1 MLSYEQWDLIADSYI
16 PLLLL
21 FILGWNA
28 KRWQQGREKHDV
40 VNHLKAV
47 GLSVVLIYLLV
58 AIDNRL
64 MLWAMVDADYSTHTA
79 LALVFVSY
87 LSLSAPR
94 WRLPAVLSLLAY
106 LALMLFQ
113 RYHTVTDILLTAMV
127 VIPLLVVVQ
136 KRLFRL
142 A

>member
-28 KRWQQGREKHDV
+28 KRWQQGRETHDV
-40 VNHLKAV
+40 VNHLNAV
-47 GLSVVLIYLLV
+47 GLSVVLIYLLM